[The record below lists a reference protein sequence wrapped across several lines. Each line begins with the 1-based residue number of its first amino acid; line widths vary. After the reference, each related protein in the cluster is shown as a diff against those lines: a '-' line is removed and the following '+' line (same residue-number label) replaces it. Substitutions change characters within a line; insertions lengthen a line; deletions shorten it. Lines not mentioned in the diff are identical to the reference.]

1 MIHLLHTLVREVF
14 FMCRRNQLLAVF
26 LLGLGVGL
34 LVACRV
40 SSVFWCS
47 CFGLMAVIV
56 GICLLQQLGKGC

>member
-1 MIHLLHTLVREVF
+1 
-14 FMCRRNQLLAVF
+14 MCRRNQLLGVF

-47 CFGLMAVIV
+47 CFGIAGALA
-56 GICLLQQLGKGC
+56 GFFLLQDSGKRG